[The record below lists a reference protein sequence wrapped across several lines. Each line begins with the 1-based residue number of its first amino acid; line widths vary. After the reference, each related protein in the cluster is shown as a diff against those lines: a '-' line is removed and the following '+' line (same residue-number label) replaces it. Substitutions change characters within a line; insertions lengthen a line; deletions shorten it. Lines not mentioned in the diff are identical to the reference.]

1 MTSKT
6 KSATATVIGM
16 ISVSLLWMLL
26 LGVCNGLVCPNR
38 LSLPTPLSA
47 FASTST
53 SLALPST
60 SLSMASRTFGSE
72 SSGGGGIARSRQ
84 RDRAVKTLYDYL
96 GASPRDTQEQL
107 KIRYTTLVRTL
118 HPDSKPDRE
127 TQNSYYE
134 LSDINAAWEVLKDPL
149 ERKKYDR
156 SVQAKEI
163 AEGIESLVNKGI
175 QAFETTAIPWMK
187 KTADTTV
194 AAVDASTKKAQK
206 VNEQARSAYGV
217 FELEKESKA
226 MDQKANADAARASKI
241 QKELFSLSTKKIASL
256 EKQQQ
261 QQQPLSSAEAQR
273 ILKSFA
279 ATTATAITKPPAG
292 LSNDMKTFID
302 TEIKERDA
310 FKTRLS
316 TERSTQMAARKLE
329 QAFKAEEIAL
339 KRLEDAQRAFEEARQ
354 HYAVA
359 QEVDKEATVQER
371 LAFQASTKI
380 ETTLERIRDKVRVG
394 LLQQQ
399 DLFLDKKAKELKK
412 EIDEWERSSRN
423 YQQEAETLRM
433 QAKEK
438 AREE

>member
-1 MTSKT
+1 M
-6 KSATATVIGM
+6 
-16 ISVSLLWMLL
+16 
-26 LGVCNGLVCPNR
+26 
-38 LSLPTPLSA
+38 
-47 FASTST
+47 
-53 SLALPST
+53 
-60 SLSMASRTFGSE
+60 
-72 SSGGGGIARSRQ
+72 ARSRQ
-84 RDRAVKTLYDYL
+84 RDRAVNTLYDYL

-118 HPDSKPDRE
+118 HPDSKPDKD
-127 TQNSYYE
+127 TQNSYYD

-194 AAVDASTKKAQK
+194 AAVDASTRKAQK

-217 FELEKESKA
+217 FELEKESKT
-226 MDQKANADAARASKI
+226 MEQRANADAARASKI
-241 QKELFSLSTKKIASL
+241 QKELLSLPTKKIAAL
-256 EKQQQ
+256 EKQ

-273 ILKSFA
+273 ILKLFA
-279 ATTATAITKPPAG
+279 ATTSTSTSAATSTSTSTSTSTATTKPPAA

-359 QEVDKEATVQER
+359 QEVDKEATVRER
-371 LAFQASTKI
+371 QAFQASTKI
-380 ETTLERIRDKVRVG
+380 ETALERIRDKVRVG

-433 QAKEK
+433 QAREK
-438 AREE
+438 AREQ

>member
-1 MTSKT
+1 M
-6 KSATATVIGM
+6 
-16 ISVSLLWMLL
+16 
-26 LGVCNGLVCPNR
+26 
-38 LSLPTPLSA
+38 
-47 FASTST
+47 
-53 SLALPST
+53 
-60 SLSMASRTFGSE
+60 
-72 SSGGGGIARSRQ
+72 ARSRQ
-84 RDRAVKTLYDYL
+84 RDRAVNTLYDYL

-118 HPDSKPDRE
+118 HPDSKPDKD
-127 TQNSYYE
+127 TQNSYYD

-194 AAVDASTKKAQK
+194 AAVDASTRKAQK

-217 FELEKESKA
+217 FELEKESKT
-226 MDQKANADAARASKI
+226 MEQRANADAARASKI
-241 QKELFSLSTKKIASL
+241 QKELLSLPTKKIAAL
-256 EKQQQ
+256 EKQ

-273 ILKSFA
+273 ILKLFA
-279 ATTATAITKPPAG
+279 ATTSTSTSAATSTSTSTSTSTATTKPPAA

-316 TERSTQMAARKLE
+316 TERSTQLAARKLE

-359 QEVDKEATVQER
+359 QEVDKEATVRER
-371 LAFQASTKI
+371 QAFQASTKI
-380 ETTLERIRDKVRVG
+380 ETALERIRDKVRVG

-433 QAKEK
+433 QAREK
-438 AREE
+438 AREQ

>member
-1 MTSKT
+1 M
-6 KSATATVIGM
+6 
-16 ISVSLLWMLL
+16 
-26 LGVCNGLVCPNR
+26 
-38 LSLPTPLSA
+38 
-47 FASTST
+47 
-53 SLALPST
+53 
-60 SLSMASRTFGSE
+60 
-72 SSGGGGIARSRQ
+72 ARSRQ
-84 RDRAVKTLYDYL
+84 RDRAVNTLYDYL

-118 HPDSKPDRE
+118 HPDSKPDKD
-127 TQNSYYE
+127 TQNSYYD

-194 AAVDASTKKAQK
+194 AAVDASTRKAQK

-217 FELEKESKA
+217 FELEKESKT
-226 MDQKANADAARASKI
+226 MEQRANADAARASKI
-241 QKELFSLSTKKIASL
+241 QKELLSLPTKKIAAL

-273 ILKSFA
+273 ILKLFA
-279 ATTATAITKPPAG
+279 ATTSTSTSAATSTSTATTKPPAA

-316 TERSTQMAARKLE
+316 TERSTQLAARKLE

-359 QEVDKEATVQER
+359 QEVDKEATVRER
-371 LAFQASTKI
+371 QAFQASTKI
-380 ETTLERIRDKVRVG
+380 ETALERIRDKVRVG

-433 QAKEK
+433 QAREK
-438 AREE
+438 AREQ